1 MAGNAEHLDQEFVET
16 PSSLRRH
23 TSRMEERKVTGIDP
37 KRSRNAHLG
46 WLTVCYREVLE
57 EIAKPSNGSAVEE
70 LRLRIHEQWL
80 PYPTFSIWE
89 PEKFQKRNTR
99 SWNKNISSIKIS
111 CTHNNEYWK
120 LTLNKKK
127 ELNRPEAIR

>member
-80 PYPTFSIWE
+80 HTQDHRNE
-89 PEKFQKRNTR
+89 PESRR
-99 SWNKNISSIKIS
+99 HLS
-111 CTHNNEYWK
+111 
-120 LTLNKKK
+120 LTPPLHVWCVECGCVSPK
-127 ELNRPEAIR
+127 EFRFARCCSVALIEEDECADF